1 MGRFDFTVSEDFL
14 KTLGR
19 LSEIDK
25 VAPMMINETLPTV
38 SNYIKAGFES
48 AGHPYSEGDLIRSIK
63 EKPAV
68 EDNNGGWWGISR
80 PTGKDHRGVRNM
92 AKLAYY
98 EYGTSRQ
105 PARPI
110 MDKIRNDAQGPAEE
124 NMRKVFEREMKL

>member
-1 MGRFDFTVSEDFL
+1 MGRFDFTVSDDFI

-19 LSEIDK
+19 LSQVDK

-38 SNYIKAGFES
+38 SSYIKSGFES
-48 AGHPYSEGDLIRSIK
+48 AGHPYSDGDLIRSIK
-63 EKPAV
+63 EKPAT
-68 EDNNGGWWGISR
+68 EA
-80 PTGKDHRGVRNM
+80 KDDRGVRNM

-98 EYGTSRQ
+98 EYGTSKQ

-110 MDKIRNDAQGPAEE
+110 MDKIRNDVQGPAEE